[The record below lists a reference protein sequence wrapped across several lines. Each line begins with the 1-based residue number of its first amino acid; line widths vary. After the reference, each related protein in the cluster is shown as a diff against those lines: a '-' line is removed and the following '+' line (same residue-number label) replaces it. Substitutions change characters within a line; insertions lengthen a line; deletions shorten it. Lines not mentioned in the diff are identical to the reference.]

1 LPHLLPLVTDS
12 GKHGA
17 SGVHPSHF
25 QRKIKHMRFLIVDDF
40 DTMIKI
46 TKDVLNDLGY
56 EDIITARN
64 GEQAYQILT
73 KEKIDFIVSDW
84 NMPVMTGI
92 ELLKK
97 VRGNPKLAHIP
108 FLMVTAES
116 EKDHIV
122 EAIQAKVDQYILK
135 PFNQEML
142 AQKIGF
148 ILHKKVKP

>member
-1 LPHLLPLVTDS
+1 
-12 GKHGA
+12 
-17 SGVHPSHF
+17 
-25 QRKIKHMRFLIVDDF
+25 
-40 DTMIKI
+40 
-46 TKDVLNDLGY
+46 
-56 EDIITARN
+56 TARN

-97 VRGNPKLAHIP
+97 VRGNPQLAHIP

>member
-1 LPHLLPLVTDS
+1 M
-12 GKHGA
+12 K
-17 SGVHPSHF
+17 
-25 QRKIKHMRFLIVDDF
+25 FLIVDDF

-46 TKDVLNDLGY
+46 IKNVLNDLGY
-56 EDIITARN
+56 EDVITARN

-73 KEKIDFIVSDW
+73 KEKIDFIISDW

-97 VRGNPKLAHIP
+97 VKGTPKLAHIP

-122 EAIQAKVDQYILK
+122 EAIQAKVDQYIIK

-142 AQKIGF
+142 AEKIGF
-148 ILHKKVKP
+148 ALHKKEKA

>member
-1 LPHLLPLVTDS
+1 
-12 GKHGA
+12 
-17 SGVHPSHF
+17 
-25 QRKIKHMRFLIVDDF
+25 MRFLVVDDF

-46 TKDVLNDLGY
+46 TKNVLDDLGY
-56 EDIITARN
+56 QDIITARN

-73 KEKIDFIVSDW
+73 KEKIDFIISDW

-148 ILHKKVKP
+148 ILHNKKEKA